1 MIKLDPLQFQLSK
14 QSSSGRMNSSKTYKY
29 FNLCPICHRTKFVGE
44 ECIEP
49 KRASSEH
56 ERRSVKPIRNFG
68 HNLKSQLKLKAQQ
81 VMLRKGSSLVF
92 AKEKLDAQ
100 SLQPYR

>member
-1 MIKLDPLQFQLSK
+1 MKKLDPLKFELPRK
-14 QSSSGRMNSSKTYKY
+14 SSTGRTQASKTYKY
-29 FNLCPICHRTKFVGE
+29 FNLCPICHRTKIVGE

-81 VMLRKGSSLVF
+81 VMLRNGSSLVF